1 MGVYEELVAR
11 GLVAQV
17 TNEEKIRDLIN
28 NGEAV
33 YYIGYDATA
42 DSLHVGHYLQLSTMA
57 RLQKAGNR
65 PIVLIGGGTTMV
77 GDPSGRDD
85 MRKIMTRET
94 INHNAECFRKQMSKF
109 LDFGEG
115 GAIMVDNADW
125 LLDLNYIEFLREVG
139 IHFSVNQMLAAKCYE
154 TRLEKGLSFFELN
167 YMIMQSYDFLVL
179 HDKYGCNMQCG
190 GDDQWSNILGGK
202 ELVRRKEGEEVY
214 GMTFSLLTT
223 SEGKKMGKTQAG
235 AVWLDPEKT
244 SPYEFFQYWRNVE
257 DADVI
262 RCMKLLTFIP
272 LEEIVSEYEPLE
284 GKELNR
290 AKERLAFELTK
301 TVHGE
306 EEAQKALEVSK
317 SVFESAGV
325 HGDMPTKQLS
335 KADFEQDSIGILDLL
350 IKTGIAPSKSEAR
363 RLVQQGG
370 ILVNDK
376 KVETIEETLG
386 KDDFAQGFVIVK
398 KGKKN
403 FFKVELV

>member
-1 MGVYEELVAR
+1 M
-11 GLVAQV
+11 
-17 TNEEKIRDLIN
+17 
-28 NGEAV
+28 
-33 YYIGYDATA
+33 
-42 DSLHVGHYLQLSTMA
+42 
-57 RLQKAGNR
+57 
-65 PIVLIGGGTTMV
+65 
-77 GDPSGRDD
+77 
-85 MRKIMTRET
+85 
-94 INHNAECFRKQMSKF
+94 
-109 LDFGEG
+109 
-115 GAIMVDNADW
+115 
-125 LLDLNYIEFLREVG
+125 
-139 IHFSVNQMLAAKCYE
+139 
-154 TRLEKGLSFFELN
+154 
-167 YMIMQSYDFLVL
+167 
-179 HDKYGCNMQCG
+179 
-190 GDDQWSNILGGK
+190 
-202 ELVRRKEGEEVY
+202 
-214 GMTFSLLTT
+214 
-223 SEGKKMGKTQAG
+223 
-235 AVWLDPEKT
+235 
-244 SPYEFFQYWRNVE
+244 E

-317 SVFESAGV
+317 SVFESTGV

-350 IKTGIAPSKSEAR
+350 VKTGIAPSKSEAR

>member
-33 YYIGYDATA
+33 YYVGYDATA

-57 RLQKAGNR
+57 RLQQAGNR
-65 PIVLIGGGTTMV
+65 PIVLIGGGTTLV

-94 INHNAECFRKQMSKF
+94 IAHNSECFRKQMSKF

-125 LLDLNYIEFLREVG
+125 LLDLNYIEFLRDVG
-139 IHFSVNQMLAAKCYE
+139 VHFSVNQMLAAKCYE

-167 YMIMQSYDFLVL
+167 YMIMQSFDFLVL

-202 ELVRRKEGEEVY
+202 ELIRRKEGEEVY
-214 GMTFSLLTT
+214 GLTFSLLTT

-272 LEEIVSEYEPLE
+272 LDEIVNEYEPLE

-317 SVFESAGV
+317 SVFENAGV
-325 HGDMPTKQLS
+325 HGDMPTKQVS
-335 KADFEQDSIGILDLL
+335 AADFEKDAILVLDLL
-350 IKTGIAPSKSEAR
+350 VNTGIAPSKSEAR

-370 ILVNDK
+370 ILINDK
-376 KVETIEETLG
+376 KVETIEETVG
-386 KDDFAQGFVIVK
+386 TGDFKEGFIIVK